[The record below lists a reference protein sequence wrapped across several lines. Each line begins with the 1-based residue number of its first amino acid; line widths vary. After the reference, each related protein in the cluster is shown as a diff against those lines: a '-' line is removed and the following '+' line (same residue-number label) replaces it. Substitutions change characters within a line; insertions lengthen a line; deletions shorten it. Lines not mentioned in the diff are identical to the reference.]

1 MKSIEKVEILI
12 NMMKAAGAQLE
23 AQREEVDNLN
33 VFPVPDGDTGT
44 NMYLTIKSALKYIE
58 DSSPDT
64 FSQFADSLSK
74 GALMGARGNSGVI
87 LSQIFRGIA
96 QGIQDHDVVDG
107 RVLAAAFELGETIA
121 YKAVKKPVEGTILTV
136 MRGVKAGAE
145 KSVTRKNDFLFV
157 LEESIKS
164 GNKALERTPE
174 DLPVLKE
181 SGVVDAGGKGLM
193 VILEGMY
200 RGALG
205 KSVVFE
211 SPEDVIQSPI
221 YDEAVQN
228 EEDIKFAYCTEFI
241 ILNPSKGNE
250 ELRADLDDSE
260 KGDSLITIVADGIAK
275 VHMHTNHPGE
285 LIEYAISVGPV
296 TNIKV
301 DNMKE
306 QFAQKHPNKTKTKKA
321 EKLKP
326 FGFVMVV
333 PGSGLGEIAESM
345 GVDAILNGG
354 QTMNP
359 STHDIQEAI
368 ATVHAKVVYVLPN
381 NKNIILAS
389 EQAAELVKDKKVV
402 VVPSTNIPEGFN
414 SLLAFNEA
422 KKPKENLA
430 TMKASFSEITAGSIT
445 YAVRDTSVNGL
456 SIKKNQMLSMIGK
469 EIVGASKT
477 IDEAMD
483 IFLEKAYKDQDIL
496 TLYTG
501 SMVQPEDSEK
511 MKARIEKKY
520 PELEVVLFEGKQ
532 PVYYYILS
540 LE

>member
-1 MKSIEKVEILI
+1 MKSIEKVEVLL
-12 NMMKAAGAQLE
+12 NMIKAAGAQLE
-23 AQREEVDNLN
+23 SQREEVDNLN

-44 NMYLTIKSALKYIE
+44 NMYLTIKGALKFIE
-58 DSSPDT
+58 DSRPET
-64 FSQFADSLSK
+64 FSQFSESLSK

-87 LSQIFRGIA
+87 LSQIFRGFA
-96 QGIQDHDVVDG
+96 MGIQNQSTIDG
-107 RVLAAAFELGETIA
+107 KTLAQAFTLGEEIA
-121 YKAVKKPVEGTILTV
+121 YQAVKNPVKGTILTV
-136 MRGVKAGAE
+136 MKGIKEGAN
-145 KSVTRKNDFLFV
+145 KSAIRKNDVLFV
-157 LEESIKS
+157 LEESIKA
-164 GNKALERTPE
+164 GNKALEKTPE
-174 DLPVLKE
+174 YLQILQE

-193 VILEGMY
+193 VILEGLY

-205 KSVVFE
+205 KSVIFE
-211 SPEDVIQSPI
+211 SPEDVIQSSI
-221 YDEAVQN
+221 FDEGIQN
-228 EEDIKFAYCTEFI
+228 VEDIKFTYCTEFI
-241 ILNPSKGNE
+241 ILNPTKSNE
-250 ELRADLDDSE
+250 QLRKVLDDPE
-260 KGDSLITIVADGIAK
+260 RGDSLITIIADGIAK
-275 VHMHTNHPGE
+275 IHMHTNHPGE
-285 LIEYAISVGPV
+285 LIEYAIGVGPV
-296 TNIKV
+296 TNIKI
-301 DNMKE
+301 DNMLE
-306 QFAQKHPNKTKTKKA
+306 QFIKKHPNKTITKETEQQKH
-321 EKLKP
+321 

-333 PGSGLGEIAESM
+333 PGSGLGDIAKSM
-345 GVDAILNGG
+345 GVDSILNGG

-368 ATVHAKVVYVLPN
+368 ATVNAKVVYVFPN

-389 EQAAELVKDKKVV
+389 EQAAELVKNKKVI

-430 TMKASFSEITAGSIT
+430 SMKTSFREITAGAIT

-456 SIKKNQMLSMIGK
+456 AIKKNQILSMIGK
-469 EIVGASKT
+469 EIIAPAKT
-477 IDEAMD
+477 IDESMD

-501 SMVQPEDSEK
+501 NMVSKEDGTK
-511 MKARIEKKY
+511 MKKRIEKKY